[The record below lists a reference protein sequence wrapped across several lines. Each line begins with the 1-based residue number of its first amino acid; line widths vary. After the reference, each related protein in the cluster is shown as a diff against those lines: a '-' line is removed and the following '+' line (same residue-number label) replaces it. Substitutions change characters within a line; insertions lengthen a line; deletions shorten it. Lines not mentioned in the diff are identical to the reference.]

1 MREKG
6 VEVKVEV
13 EQKNEDMQK
22 DRFAAYMQRIKEMSE
37 KNAENGGKN

>member
-1 MREKG
+1 MKAEKI
-6 VEVKVEV
+6 EVKVEV
-13 EQKNEDMQK
+13 EQKDEEMQK